1 MALTQHDKDNLSAAQ
16 QAGIQA
22 ATERYNN
29 ATTQAER
36 DAAHAQAEAIRNSA
50 GYTSDSSGAYS
61 GSYSGGAYQS
71 AGNYYDAGLNDVD
84 RAAVQNLQA
93 QWWSATDTA
102 ERDRLHAAAEWIR
115 NNSETPYS
123 GGADGTEFIPLS
135 KEQKQTVRDLIGNG
149 GSAWT
154 YGGQP
159 TYNNAYADDIA
170 LLTQALLTRDPFS
183 YDLNNDPLYG
193 YYSDAYERNGQRAMK
208 DTLGQVAARTGG
220 MASSWAGSQ
229 AQQSYND
236 YMAGLNDIVP
246 ELYQLAYSMWQD
258 DEDYQRKNLEMLQS
272 LEQGDYNKFLNQL
285 GQWNTDRSFDYG
297 VYRDQV
303 SDQRYADETAYNRS
317 QNDFSNLMALA
328 QLGGSY
334 GDYSGLGRL
343 GITPNLQNL
352 ADYTA
357 AGSAAVQSKAQN
369 SNSTSSGSGRT
380 DGSSISE
387 DDFWAQVEDYVAL
400 GGDAE
405 DYIKA
410 NWQGTGLFKT
420 QTAALSSWN
429 VYQTRQGAASVS
441 SSNGV
446 SAGYAPNSVTARNAG
461 NLDYDPDEGIFTWNG
476 RKFNSPKALDEAV
489 TIAYENGDIGVEEV
503 NAILRALG
511 TYGVTIK

>member
-1 MALTQHDKDNLSAAQ
+1 MALTQYDKDNLSAAQ

-71 AGNYYDAGLNDVD
+71 AGDYYDAGLNDVD
-84 RAAVQNLQA
+84 RAAVQNLQS
-93 QWWSATDTA
+93 QWWSTTDTA

-135 KEQKQTVRDLIGNG
+135 KEQKQTVRDLIGDG

-170 LLTQALLTRDPFS
+170 LLTKALLTRDPFS

-285 GQWNTDRSFDYG
+285 SQWNTDRSFDYG

-369 SNSTSSGSGRT
+369 SNTGSSTRTTTSTSDSK
-380 DGSSISE
+380 
-387 DDFWAQVEDYVAL
+387 WADVEAYAEI
-400 GGDAE
+400 GDAE
-405 DYIKA
+405 DYIRANYKA
-410 NWQGTGLFKT
+410 LGYSSVN
-420 QTAALSSWN
+420 AALSAWK
-429 VYQTRQGAASVS
+429 VYQTKKGAASGTSTINSDYADMENQSGYDTVMRDIQELKTS
-441 SSNGV
+441 
-446 SAGYAPNSVTARNAG
+446 SAGATDTQINNVITSALTS
-461 NLDYDPDEGIFTWNG
+461 GIIT
-476 RKFNSPKALDEAV
+476 STEAAALRRSF
-489 TIAYENGDIGVEEV
+489 IGS
-503 NAILRALG
+503 R
-511 TYGVTIK
+511 